1 LALSSALIAG
11 LALAGCRAEGVD
23 GPVVAAQELVP
34 VRVAEVAAADQA
46 EMLHFAGSARAR
58 QRASLTFQVGGTL
71 ASRPL
76 QLGQAVAA
84 GDVLA
89 TLYNP
94 QLEPARDAARAR
106 LAELQLQV
114 LIEEMLQRDIQL
126 ETSGEIERAAHPFLA
141 IVNRV
146 PVRLG

>member
-1 LALSSALIAG
+1 MVCASGWQGRCGHFLALSSALIAG

-89 TLYNP
+89 TLV
-94 QLEPARDAARAR
+94 PACFGLLG
-106 LAELQLQV
+106 LAGVTGLIVILLLV
-114 LIEEMLQRDIQL
+114 LYHVQYEVLTQTTRV
-126 ETSGEIERAAHPFLA
+126 SA
-141 IVNRV
+141 I
-146 PVRLG
+146 GQT